1 MIKLYQAHISGNC
14 YKVRLL
20 LHHLGLPFEAVE
32 TDIGASGT
40 RSAGFKAKNPIAKVP
55 TVELEPGVFLAE
67 SNAILWYFGEGTPF
81 VPSDKLERA
90 RMLQWMFFEQYSHEP
105 YVAVARAWI
114 AYFGIPPGK
123 ERELEE
129 RIQKGYAALDVM
141 EGELKKRPFFAGE
154 RYSLADIALYAYT
167 HVAEEGRFDL
177 GRYPAIRAWF
187 ERVQAQPRHL
197 RITDAVP
204 TATRRAEPA

>member
-1 MIKLYQAHISGNC
+1 MIKLYQFQPSGNC

-20 LHHLGLPFEAVE
+20 LNQLGKPFEVVE
-32 TDIGASGT
+32 MDLKSGAART
-40 RSAGFKAKNPIAKVP
+40 PEFKAKNPIAKVP

-67 SNAILWYFGEGTPF
+67 SNAILWYFAEGTPF
-81 VPSDKLERA
+81 IPTDKLERA

-105 YVAVARAWI
+105 YIAVARAWI
-114 AYFGIPPGK
+114 SFFGVPAGK

-141 EGELKKRPFFAGE
+141 EGELKQRPFFAGKQ
-154 RYSLADIALYAYT
+154 YSLADIALYAYT
-167 HVAEEGRFDL
+167 HVAEEGRFEL

-197 RITDAVP
+197 RITDPVP
-204 TATRRAEPA
+204 AAR

>member
-1 MIKLYQAHISGNC
+1 MLKLYQFHASGNC

-20 LHHLGLPFEAVE
+20 LHQLGTPFEVVE
-32 TDIGASGT
+32 TDIKAGAT
-40 RSAGFKAKNPIAKVP
+40 RTPEFKAKNPNSRVP
-55 TVELEPGVFLAE
+55 TLELEPGVFLFE
-67 SNAILWYFGEGTPF
+67 SNAILWYFAEGTPF
-81 VPSDKLERA
+81 IPTDKLERA

-141 EGELKKRPFFAGE
+141 EGELKQRPFFAGE
-154 RYSLADIALYAYT
+154 QYSLADIALYAYT

-177 GRYPAIRAWF
+177 SRYPAIRAWF
-187 ERVQAQPRHL
+187 ERIQAQPRHL
-197 RITDAVP
+197 RITDPVP
-204 TATRRAEPA
+204 VAR

>member
-1 MIKLYQAHISGNC
+1 MIKLHQFNPSGNC

-20 LHHLGLPFEAVE
+20 LHQLEIPFE
-32 TDIGASGT
+32 T
-40 RSAGFKAKNPIAKVP
+40 REVDLVAGEARTPEFKAMNPIARTP

-81 VPSDKLERA
+81 IPTDRLERA

-105 YVAVARAWI
+105 YVAVARAWLSF
-114 AYFGIPPGK
+114 FGVPPGK
-123 ERELEE
+123 EKELEE

-141 EGELKKRPFFAGE
+141 EGELRKRPFFAGE
-154 RYSLADIALYAYT
+154 HYSLADISLYAYT
-167 HVAEEGRFDL
+167 HVAEEGRFEL

-197 RITDAVP
+197 RITDVIHAG
-204 TATRRAEPA
+204 ATPGR

>member
-1 MIKLYQAHISGNC
+1 MIKLYQFHPSGNC

-20 LHHLGLPFEAVE
+20 LHQLGIPFEAVE
-32 TDIGASGT
+32 TEMGTKGT
-40 RSAGFKAKNPIAKVP
+40 RSLEFKAKNPIAKVP

-67 SNAILWYFGEGTPF
+67 SNAILWYFAEGTPF
-81 VPSDKLERA
+81 IPTDKLERA

-114 AYFGIPPGK
+114 AFFGTPPGK

-141 EGELKKRPFFAGE
+141 EGELSKRPFFAGE
-154 RYSLADIALYAYT
+154 RYSLADITLYAYT

-177 GRYPAIRAWF
+177 ARYPAIRAWF

-204 TATRRAEPA
+204 SAAR

>member
-1 MIKLYQAHISGNC
+1 MIKLYQFHPSGNC
-14 YKVRLL
+14 YKIRLL
-20 LHHLGLPFEAVE
+20 LHQLGIPFETVE
-32 TDIGASGT
+32 LEIGAKGT
-40 RSAGFKAKNPIAKVP
+40 RSLEFKAKNPIARVP
-55 TVELEPGVFLAE
+55 TVELDPGVFLAE
-67 SNAILWYFGEGTPF
+67 SNAILWYFAEGTPF
-81 VPSDKLERA
+81 IPTDKLERA

-123 ERELEE
+123 EQELEE

-141 EGELKKRPFFAGE
+141 EGELTKRPFFAGE
-154 RYSLADIALYAYT
+154 RYSLADITLYAYT

-177 GRYPAIRAWF
+177 TRYPAIRAWF

-197 RITDAVP
+197 RITDPVP
-204 TATRRAEPA
+204 SAAR